1 MNCSAFR
8 FFRILKTL
16 FHQLRINNKS
26 EDWFILKIFHI
37 GLLGGTV
44 SNSEVKSGGMSLPLG
59 NQHSSQQAAFIVQ
72 RAIIVS
78 Q

>member
-1 MNCSAFR
+1 MNCSTFP
-8 FFRILKTL
+8 FFRIFKNL
-16 FHQLRINNKS
+16 FHSLKISNKA
-26 EDWFILKIFHI
+26 EDQFILKMFHI

-59 NQHSSQQAAFIVQ
+59 SQHSSQQAAFIVQ
-72 RAIIVS
+72 HAIIVS